1 MSISELC
8 IRRPVM
14 TTLMVFALSIFGVFS
29 FFKLPIAALPSV
41 DFPTI
46 NVSANLPGASPEVM
60 SSSVA
65 AILERQFSSISGV
78 SSMTSV
84 SGQGSTSI
92 TLQFDLDHNIDEAA
106 LDVQAGISS
115 ALRRLPEEISSPPSF
130 RKVNPSDQ
138 PILFLAL
145 TGSNLSLSKI
155 TEFAE
160 TVVQQRIS
168 QIAGVAQVQIFGA
181 QKFAIRILARPDAV
195 IARGISF
202 ENIRE
207 TVSAANSNQATGV
220 LRGETQRLTISSNN
234 QMLAAQDYASL
245 TMRTQ
250 NNNTIRL
257 GDVATVY
264 ESVEND
270 QVASWLNRDRSILL
284 AIYRQSD
291 ANTVAV
297 VDTIKGKLDGFREQL
312 PSSMKLEALSDRS
325 LPIRNSISE
334 LQFTLLIS
342 IILVVIVIFL
352 FLKSFRATL
361 IPALAIPISLIGT
374 FAVMVW
380 LGSSLNIISMLA
392 LTLAVGF
399 VVDDAIVMLE
409 NITRHQENGT
419 NRLDSALKGSKEIG
433 FTIVSIT
440 FSLIAVFIPV
450 FFMGGVVGKVFS
462 EFAMVISV
470 AILISGLVSLTLTP
484 MMCSLILKSSAK
496 SSLTS
501 DTGHVAKINEFFDG
515 FRSGYRKSLD
525 FALEKKIFVLLLTVA
540 SIGFSVKLYIDS
552 PKGFFPQEDT
562 GLVRLSTEG
571 PLDISF
577 EAMSVQQQSINEIV
591 LSDPAVAY
599 MTSSVGFGSS
609 NQGFGFVQL
618 KDRSERDDVFA
629 VISRLRKATSEVVGV
644 SSIFQSVQNVNLS
657 GGRQSRSQYQY
668 SLQSPDLKELFDS
681 SAKILKKMQ
690 TLKELRDVSSD
701 AQMSNPMLM
710 VDVDRGK
717 AANFGINN
725 DQIRRT
731 LFDLFG
737 SRQISTIYTDTND
750 YAVILESDRVFQSD
764 PNAVSGLMLR
774 NSEGRSVPIGSFATI
789 SKTVG
794 PLSVSRQSQ
803 LPSVTISFNL
813 SPGVALGAA
822 IDAIR
827 SIEREADIGS
837 RISSNF
843 SGAAQIFQESLK
855 GQGTLIFLAL
865 LVIYLILG
873 VLYESFIHPITILSG
888 LPSAGI
894 GALLA
899 LNFMS
904 MELSV
909 IAVIGILLL
918 LGLVKKNAIM
928 MIDFAIDRRREGADA
943 LSAIREA
950 AIVRFR
956 PIMMTTLAALLGA
969 LPIALGAGAGS
980 EFMKP
985 LGVTIVGGLLISQL
999 LTLYITPVIY
1009 LYLDRLDGVI
1019 KRKAGPV

>member
-1 MSISELC
+1 
-8 IRRPVM
+8 M
-14 TTLMVFALSIFGVFS
+14 TTLMVLALSIFGVFS

-92 TLQFDLDHNIDEAA
+92 TLQFDLDYNIDEAA

-419 NRLDSALKGSKEIG
+419 NQLDSALKGSKEIG

-484 MMCSLILKSSAK
+484 MMCSLILISSAK

-540 SIGFSVKLYIDS
+540 SIGFSIKLYIDS

-629 VISRLRKATSEVVGV
+629 VISRLRKATSAVVGV

-1009 LYLDRLDGVI
+1009 LYLDRLDGII
-1019 KRKAGPV
+1019 KRKAGSV

>member
-419 NRLDSALKGSKEIG
+419 NQLDSALKGSKEIG

-540 SIGFSVKLYIDS
+540 SIGFSIKLYIDS

-629 VISRLRKATSEVVGV
+629 VISRLRKATSAVVGV

-668 SLQSPDLKELFDS
+668 SLQSSDLKELFDS

-1019 KRKAGPV
+1019 KRKAGSV

>member
-419 NRLDSALKGSKEIG
+419 NQLDSALKGSKEIG

-540 SIGFSVKLYIDS
+540 SIGFSIKLYIDS

-629 VISRLRKATSEVVGV
+629 VISRLRKATSAVVGV

-668 SLQSPDLKELFDS
+668 SLQSSDLKELFDS

-1009 LYLDRLDGVI
+1009 LYLDRLDGII
-1019 KRKAGPV
+1019 KRKAGSV

>member
-1 MSISELC
+1 
-8 IRRPVM
+8 M
-14 TTLMVFALSIFGVFS
+14 TTLMVLALSIFGVFS

-297 VDTIKGKLDGFREQL
+297 VDTIKGKLDGFRERL

-629 VISRLRKATSEVVGV
+629 VISRLRKATSAVVGV

-1009 LYLDRLDGVI
+1009 LYLDRLDGLI
-1019 KRKAGPV
+1019 KRKAGSV

>member
-14 TTLMVFALSIFGVFS
+14 TTLMVLALSIFGVFS

-92 TLQFDLDHNIDEAA
+92 TLQFDLDYNIDEAA

-501 DTGHVAKINEFFDG
+501 DTGHVEKIKEFFDG

-571 PLDISF
+571 PLEISF

-629 VISRLRKATSEVVGV
+629 VISRLRKATSAVVGV

-657 GGRQSRSQYQY
+657 GGRQSRSHYQY

>member
-1 MSISELC
+1 
-8 IRRPVM
+8 M
-14 TTLMVFALSIFGVFS
+14 TTLMVLALSIFGVFS

-297 VDTIKGKLDGFREQL
+297 VDTIKGKLDGFRERL

-419 NRLDSALKGSKEIG
+419 NQLDSALKGSKEIG

-629 VISRLRKATSEVVGV
+629 VISRLRKATSAVVGV

-1009 LYLDRLDGVI
+1009 LYLDRLDGII
-1019 KRKAGPV
+1019 KRKAGSV

>member
-1 MSISELC
+1 
-8 IRRPVM
+8 
-14 TTLMVFALSIFGVFS
+14 
-29 FFKLPIAALPSV
+29 
-41 DFPTI
+41 
-46 NVSANLPGASPEVM
+46 
-60 SSSVA
+60 
-65 AILERQFSSISGV
+65 
-78 SSMTSV
+78 
-84 SGQGSTSI
+84 
-92 TLQFDLDHNIDEAA
+92 
-106 LDVQAGISS
+106 
-115 ALRRLPEEISSPPSF
+115 
-130 RKVNPSDQ
+130 
-138 PILFLAL
+138 
-145 TGSNLSLSKI
+145 
-155 TEFAE
+155 
-160 TVVQQRIS
+160 
-168 QIAGVAQVQIFGA
+168 
-181 QKFAIRILARPDAV
+181 
-195 IARGISF
+195 
-202 ENIRE
+202 
-207 TVSAANSNQATGV
+207 
-220 LRGETQRLTISSNN
+220 
-234 QMLAAQDYASL
+234 
-245 TMRTQ
+245 
-250 NNNTIRL
+250 
-257 GDVATVY
+257 
-264 ESVEND
+264 
-270 QVASWLNRDRSILL
+270 
-284 AIYRQSD
+284 
-291 ANTVAV
+291 
-297 VDTIKGKLDGFREQL
+297 
-312 PSSMKLEALSDRS
+312 
-325 LPIRNSISE
+325 
-334 LQFTLLIS
+334 
-342 IILVVIVIFL
+342 
-352 FLKSFRATL
+352 
-361 IPALAIPISLIGT
+361 
-374 FAVMVW
+374 
-380 LGSSLNIISMLA
+380 
-392 LTLAVGF
+392 
-399 VVDDAIVMLE
+399 
-409 NITRHQENGT
+409 
-419 NRLDSALKGSKEIG
+419 
-433 FTIVSIT
+433 
-440 FSLIAVFIPV
+440 
-450 FFMGGVVGKVFS
+450 
-462 EFAMVISV
+462 
-470 AILISGLVSLTLTP
+470 
-484 MMCSLILKSSAK
+484 MCSLILKSSAK

-540 SIGFSVKLYIDS
+540 SIGFSIKLYIDS

-629 VISRLRKATSEVVGV
+629 VISRLRKATSAVVGV

-1009 LYLDRLDGVI
+1009 LYLDRLDGLI
-1019 KRKAGPV
+1019 KRKAGSV

>member
-14 TTLMVFALSIFGVFS
+14 TTLMVLALSIFGVFS

-234 QMLAAQDYASL
+234 QMLAAQDYESL

-297 VDTIKGKLDGFREQL
+297 VDTIKGKLDGFRERL

-629 VISRLRKATSEVVGV
+629 VISRLRKATSAVVGV

-1009 LYLDRLDGVI
+1009 LYLDRLDGLI
-1019 KRKAGPV
+1019 KRKAGSV

>member
-1 MSISELC
+1 
-8 IRRPVM
+8 M
-14 TTLMVFALSIFGVFS
+14 TTLMVLALSIFGVFS

-297 VDTIKGKLDGFREQL
+297 VDTIKGKLDGFRERL

-629 VISRLRKATSEVVGV
+629 VISRLRKATSAVVGV

-668 SLQSPDLKELFDS
+668 SLQSSDLKELFDS

-1009 LYLDRLDGVI
+1009 LYLDRLDGLI
-1019 KRKAGPV
+1019 KRKAGSV

>member
-92 TLQFDLDHNIDEAA
+92 TLQFDLDYNIDEAA

-629 VISRLRKATSEVVGV
+629 VISRLRKATSAVVGV

-1019 KRKAGPV
+1019 KRKAGSV

>member
-1 MSISELC
+1 
-8 IRRPVM
+8 M

-419 NRLDSALKGSKEIG
+419 NQLDSALKGSKEIG

-629 VISRLRKATSEVVGV
+629 VISRLRKATSAVVGV

-710 VDVDRGK
+710 VGVDRGK

-1019 KRKAGPV
+1019 KRKAGSV

>member
-14 TTLMVFALSIFGVFS
+14 TTLMVFALSILGVFS

-312 PSSMKLEALSDRS
+312 PSSVKLEALSDRS

-419 NRLDSALKGSKEIG
+419 NRLDSALRGSKEIG

-484 MMCSLILKSSAK
+484 MMCSLILISSAK

-501 DTGHVAKINEFFDG
+501 DIGHVAKINEFFDG

-629 VISRLRKATSEVVGV
+629 VISRLRKATSAVVGV

-1019 KRKAGPV
+1019 KRKAGSV

>member
-14 TTLMVFALSIFGVFS
+14 TTLMVFALSILGVFS

-312 PSSMKLEALSDRS
+312 PSSVKLEALSDRS

-352 FLKSFRATL
+352 FLKSFREL
-361 IPALAIPISLIGT
+361 MAIKPPWPIEHT
-374 FAVMVW
+374 
-380 LGSSLNIISMLA
+380 
-392 LTLAVGF
+392 
-399 VVDDAIVMLE
+399 
-409 NITRHQENGT
+409 
-419 NRLDSALKGSKEIG
+419 
-433 FTIVSIT
+433 
-440 FSLIAVFIPV
+440 
-450 FFMGGVVGKVFS
+450 
-462 EFAMVISV
+462 
-470 AILISGLVSLTLTP
+470 
-484 MMCSLILKSSAK
+484 
-496 SSLTS
+496 
-501 DTGHVAKINEFFDG
+501 
-515 FRSGYRKSLD
+515 YR
-525 FALEKKIFVLLLTVA
+525 I
-540 SIGFSVKLYIDS
+540 
-552 PKGFFPQEDT
+552 
-562 GLVRLSTEG
+562 
-571 PLDISF
+571 
-577 EAMSVQQQSINEIV
+577 
-591 LSDPAVAY
+591 
-599 MTSSVGFGSS
+599 
-609 NQGFGFVQL
+609 
-618 KDRSERDDVFA
+618 
-629 VISRLRKATSEVVGV
+629 
-644 SSIFQSVQNVNLS
+644 
-657 GGRQSRSQYQY
+657 
-668 SLQSPDLKELFDS
+668 
-681 SAKILKKMQ
+681 
-690 TLKELRDVSSD
+690 
-701 AQMSNPMLM
+701 
-710 VDVDRGK
+710 
-717 AANFGINN
+717 
-725 DQIRRT
+725 
-731 LFDLFG
+731 
-737 SRQISTIYTDTND
+737 
-750 YAVILESDRVFQSD
+750 
-764 PNAVSGLMLR
+764 
-774 NSEGRSVPIGSFATI
+774 
-789 SKTVG
+789 
-794 PLSVSRQSQ
+794 
-803 LPSVTISFNL
+803 
-813 SPGVALGAA
+813 
-822 IDAIR
+822 
-827 SIEREADIGS
+827 
-837 RISSNF
+837 
-843 SGAAQIFQESLK
+843 
-855 GQGTLIFLAL
+855 
-865 LVIYLILG
+865 
-873 VLYESFIHPITILSG
+873 
-888 LPSAGI
+888 
-894 GALLA
+894 
-899 LNFMS
+899 
-904 MELSV
+904 
-909 IAVIGILLL
+909 
-918 LGLVKKNAIM
+918 
-928 MIDFAIDRRREGADA
+928 
-943 LSAIREA
+943 
-950 AIVRFR
+950 
-956 PIMMTTLAALLGA
+956 
-969 LPIALGAGAGS
+969 
-980 EFMKP
+980 
-985 LGVTIVGGLLISQL
+985 
-999 LTLYITPVIY
+999 
-1009 LYLDRLDGVI
+1009 
-1019 KRKAGPV
+1019 

>member
-1 MSISELC
+1 
-8 IRRPVM
+8 
-14 TTLMVFALSIFGVFS
+14 
-29 FFKLPIAALPSV
+29 
-41 DFPTI
+41 
-46 NVSANLPGASPEVM
+46 
-60 SSSVA
+60 
-65 AILERQFSSISGV
+65 
-78 SSMTSV
+78 
-84 SGQGSTSI
+84 
-92 TLQFDLDHNIDEAA
+92 
-106 LDVQAGISS
+106 
-115 ALRRLPEEISSPPSF
+115 
-130 RKVNPSDQ
+130 
-138 PILFLAL
+138 
-145 TGSNLSLSKI
+145 
-155 TEFAE
+155 
-160 TVVQQRIS
+160 
-168 QIAGVAQVQIFGA
+168 
-181 QKFAIRILARPDAV
+181 
-195 IARGISF
+195 
-202 ENIRE
+202 
-207 TVSAANSNQATGV
+207 
-220 LRGETQRLTISSNN
+220 
-234 QMLAAQDYASL
+234 
-245 TMRTQ
+245 
-250 NNNTIRL
+250 
-257 GDVATVY
+257 
-264 ESVEND
+264 
-270 QVASWLNRDRSILL
+270 
-284 AIYRQSD
+284 
-291 ANTVAV
+291 
-297 VDTIKGKLDGFREQL
+297 
-312 PSSMKLEALSDRS
+312 
-325 LPIRNSISE
+325 
-334 LQFTLLIS
+334 
-342 IILVVIVIFL
+342 
-352 FLKSFRATL
+352 
-361 IPALAIPISLIGT
+361 
-374 FAVMVW
+374 
-380 LGSSLNIISMLA
+380 
-392 LTLAVGF
+392 
-399 VVDDAIVMLE
+399 
-409 NITRHQENGT
+409 
-419 NRLDSALKGSKEIG
+419 
-433 FTIVSIT
+433 
-440 FSLIAVFIPV
+440 
-450 FFMGGVVGKVFS
+450 
-462 EFAMVISV
+462 
-470 AILISGLVSLTLTP
+470 
-484 MMCSLILKSSAK
+484 
-496 SSLTS
+496 LTS

-540 SIGFSVKLYIDS
+540 SIGFSIKLYIDS

-629 VISRLRKATSEVVGV
+629 VISRLRKATSAVVGV

-1009 LYLDRLDGVI
+1009 LYLDRLDGII
-1019 KRKAGPV
+1019 KRKAGSV

>member
-419 NRLDSALKGSKEIG
+419 NQLDSALKGSKEIG

-540 SIGFSVKLYIDS
+540 SIGFSIKLYIDS

-629 VISRLRKATSEVVGV
+629 VISRLRKATSAVVGV

-1019 KRKAGPV
+1019 KRKAGSV

>member
-1 MSISELC
+1 
-8 IRRPVM
+8 M

-419 NRLDSALKGSKEIG
+419 NQLDSALKGSKEIG

-540 SIGFSVKLYIDS
+540 SIGFSIKLYIDS

-629 VISRLRKATSEVVGV
+629 VISRLRKATSAVVGV

-668 SLQSPDLKELFDS
+668 SLQSSDLKELFDS

-1009 LYLDRLDGVI
+1009 LYLDRLDGII
-1019 KRKAGPV
+1019 KRKAGSV

>member
-14 TTLMVFALSIFGVFS
+14 TTLMVLALSIFGVFS

-234 QMLAAQDYASL
+234 QMLAAQDYESL

-297 VDTIKGKLDGFREQL
+297 VDTIKGKLDGFRERL

-629 VISRLRKATSEVVGV
+629 VISRLRKATSAVVGV

-918 LGLVKKNAIM
+918 LGLVKKIAAVRGQM
-928 MIDFAIDRRREGADA
+928 PYL
-943 LSAIREA
+943 LS
-950 AIVRFR
+950 VKQ
-956 PIMMTTLAALLGA
+956 P
-969 LPIALGAGAGS
+969 
-980 EFMKP
+980 
-985 LGVTIVGGLLISQL
+985 
-999 LTLYITPVIY
+999 
-1009 LYLDRLDGVI
+1009 
-1019 KRKAGPV
+1019 

>member
-1 MSISELC
+1 
-8 IRRPVM
+8 M
-14 TTLMVFALSIFGVFS
+14 TTLMVLALSIFGVFS

-234 QMLAAQDYASL
+234 QMLAAQDYESL

-297 VDTIKGKLDGFREQL
+297 VDTIKGKLDGFRERL

-629 VISRLRKATSEVVGV
+629 VISRLRKATSAVVGV

-1009 LYLDRLDGVI
+1009 LYLDRLDGLI
-1019 KRKAGPV
+1019 KRKAGSV

>member
-14 TTLMVFALSIFGVFS
+14 TTLMVLALSIFGVFS

-297 VDTIKGKLDGFREQL
+297 VDTIKGKLDGLREQL
-312 PSSMKLEALSDRS
+312 PSSVKLEALSDRS

-342 IILVVIVIFL
+342 IFLVVIVIFL

-433 FTIVSIT
+433 FTIISIT

-462 EFAMVISV
+462 EFATVISV

-484 MMCSLILKSSAK
+484 MMCSRILKSSAK
-496 SSLTS
+496 SSLTAN
-501 DTGHVAKINEFFDG
+501 TRHVAKIKQIFDG
-515 FRSGYRKSLD
+515 FRSGYRTSLN

-540 SIGFSVKLYIDS
+540 SIGLSVKLYIDS

-577 EAMSVQQQSINEIV
+577 EAMSVHQRLINEIV

-618 KDRSERDDVFA
+618 KERSERDDVLT

-668 SLQSPDLKELFDS
+668 SLQSPDFKELFDS
-681 SAKILKKMQ
+681 SSKILKKMQ

-837 RISSNF
+837 RIISNF

-899 LNFMS
+899 LNIMS

-969 LPIALGAGAGS
+969 LPIALGTGAGS

-1009 LYLDRLDGVI
+1009 LYLDRLDGLI
-1019 KRKAGPV
+1019 KQKADAA